1 MPQRLTDVPEL
12 HGKYTTF
19 FLFGLEKGKKKYFI
33 LYLSYRLSFVLRFST
48 QKLPFIATSLAC

>member
-19 FLFGLEKGKKKYFI
+19 FLFGLEKEKKSISFSI
-33 LYLSYRLSFVLRFST
+33 YLIDFLF
-48 QKLPFIATSLAC
+48 C